1 MVIPL
6 TGLKI
11 GMDGTIVRLDFD
23 ENIKERFIAMGI
35 IPGKKITYVHESPF
49 GDPMVFKI
57 EDNKIM
63 IRKDE
68 AKKIFV
74 EVSEELLFLYEAN
87 PGKYEV
93 ISLQGGLLF
102 KKEIEKL
109 NVKIG
114 SKIEVISNN
123 YGKLNIKVN
132 GNNLLLGKGR
142 ARKILVRRL

>member
-123 YGKLNIKVN
+123 YGKLNIKIN

>member
-23 ENIKERFIAMGI
+23 ENIKERFNAMGI
-35 IPGKKITYVHESPF
+35 IPGKKITYVLESPF